1 MTINVT
7 GNSASQTVTIELDPV
22 GTSTGSVTGAL
33 VYLQVTD
40 ATTGDPVTTSCF
52 VLIDF
57 SNEGC
62 DENGDGRISF
72 EDVPPGVYGVT
83 QTVASPGYL
92 TLKDFRINVH
102 DDKDT
107 QTFPITLT
115 PSNQTTGTVD
125 VAVVPYDATT
135 GGVLTGACVQFE
147 GASLVGCD
155 ENGDGKITFAGVPVG
170 SYQLSETQA
179 PPGYDLA
186 KPRIVS
192 VQQDGR
198 FYYIEHYPA
207 SNVATLDLV
216 DVAIVTRD
224 PDDGTLLNGACYIII
239 DASIEGCDEN
249 NDGQVDFAG
258 VVPGTY
264 TLHQTNAPSGFNR
277 INDFAIQ
284 ISQYD
289 PTQSILTKQS
299 ADQFAPGYRNVSVA
313 VWDINTGQ
321 RIRGENVCV
330 QLSDWSNVGCDL
342 NSDGQIDFQ
351 DVPVGEYQ
359 INVTSLPAGY
369 VIYFDNNVVEVDSD
383 NPFSIANALLTV
395 EGP

>member
-1 MTINVT
+1 MTAT
-7 GNSASQTVTIELDPV
+7 GS
-22 GTSTGSVTGAL
+22 STGKL

-52 VLIDF
+52 VIIDF

-72 EDVPPGVYGVT
+72 EGVPAGIWGVT
-83 QTVASPGYL
+83 QTVASDGYL
-92 TLKDFRINVH
+92 PLKDFRINVH
-102 DDKDT
+102 DDRDT

-115 PSNQTTGTVD
+115 PAHQTSGSVD

-147 GASLVGCD
+147 GASLIGCD
-155 ENGDGKITFAGVPVG
+155 ENGDGKITFDGVPVG
-170 SYQLSETQA
+170 TYQLSETQA
-179 PPGYDLA
+179 PAGYDLA
-186 KPRIVS
+186 EPRFVS
-192 VQQDGR
+192 VQEDGR
-198 FYYIEHYPA
+198 FYYLEHYPVSDVPA
-207 SNVATLDLV
+207 LDQV

-224 PDDGTLLNGACYIII
+224 PDDGSLLNGACYIIV

-249 NDGQVDFAG
+249 NDGQVDFRG

-264 TLHQTNAPSGFNR
+264 TLHQTSAPSGFNR
-277 INDFAIQ
+277 INDFPIQ

-299 ADQFAPGYRNVSVA
+299 ADQFEPGFRNVSVA
-313 VWDINTGQ
+313 VWDITTGQ
-321 RIRGENVCV
+321 RITGEDVCV
-330 QLSDWSNVGCDL
+330 QLNEWSNVGCDL
-342 NSDGQIDFQ
+342 NGDGQIDFQ
-351 DVPVGEYQ
+351 DVPVGEYT
-359 INVTSLPAGY
+359 INVTSLPDGY
-369 VIYFDNNVVEVDSD
+369 TVYFEDNVVEVPDD